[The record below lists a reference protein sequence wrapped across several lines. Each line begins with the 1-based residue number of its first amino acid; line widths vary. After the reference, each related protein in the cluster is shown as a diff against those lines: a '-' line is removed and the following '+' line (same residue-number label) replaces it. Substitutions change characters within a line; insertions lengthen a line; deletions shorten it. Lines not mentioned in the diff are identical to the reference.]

1 MAIGI
6 VEGTIEPG
14 SEQFNIL
21 VLSASVLNYYY
32 YYYTTYPYRLTT
44 RKKKGWSYKKV
55 PFKYIRNMKNKYQ

>member
-1 MAIGI
+1 MLFFRYDFSRYLFLNHMAIGI

-32 YYYTTYPYRLTT
+32 YFNSARTSCFKIYY
-44 RKKKGWSYKKV
+44 
-55 PFKYIRNMKNKYQ
+55 YIYFV